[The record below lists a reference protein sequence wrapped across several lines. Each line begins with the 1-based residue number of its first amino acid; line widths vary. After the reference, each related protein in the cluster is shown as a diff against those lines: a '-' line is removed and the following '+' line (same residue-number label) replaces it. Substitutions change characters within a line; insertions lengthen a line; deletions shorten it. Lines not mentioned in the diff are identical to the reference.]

1 MGNYTSRME
10 SLAVL
15 SILENIWNIGNFL
28 QMGDPPFGNPLLKKI
43 GFILH
48 FLPLLLVIGAY
59 DYPRAPTF

>member
-43 GFILH
+43 RVYFA
-48 FLPLLLVIGAY
+48 FFALVIGHWSI
-59 DYPRAPTF
+59 